1 MTDPTSRPAP
11 AITNDDGLA
20 RMGAW
25 AVHRAPGHGHEP
37 PIWPGYQTIPPAA
50 PPGLPFA
57 AQVGP
62 MPMAMPPS
70 QMPMGAVAPARA
82 ARRSR
87 TADVALVLA
96 AFVAT
101 AGVAFAI
108 GRWSAPDAPSA
119 APMRAVSQLP
129 AGVELPA
136 GVQLP
141 STVEPTA
148 AALEEGSTA
157 PGAVAALDEGSTTA
171 RADTAVA
178 EPPTIDGGSDLRA
191 GLPATG
197 GSQGPPG
204 AMAGF
209 RAGGLQGT
217 VSALEDG
224 SLSLATE
231 DGTIVSVATDAST
244 SYVRETA
251 IDAAEVAVGDLV
263 SVELPF
269 TGFRGQGDDTGDV
282 PLIAEQVTLL
292 TVSAD

>member
-1 MTDPTSRPAP
+1 M
-11 AITNDDGLA
+11 
-20 RMGAW
+20 
-25 AVHRAPGHGHEP
+25 
-37 PIWPGYQTIPPAA
+37 
-50 PPGLPFA
+50 
-57 AQVGP
+57 
-62 MPMAMPPS
+62 
-70 QMPMGAVAPARA
+70 
-82 ARRSR
+82 
-87 TADVALVLA
+87 
-96 AFVAT
+96 
-101 AGVAFAI
+101 
-108 GRWSAPDAPSA
+108 
-119 APMRAVSQLP
+119 
-129 AGVELPA
+129 
-136 GVQLP
+136 
-141 STVEPTA
+141 
-148 AALEEGSTA
+148 
-157 PGAVAALDEGSTTA
+157 PGAVAAVDEGSTTA

-178 EPPTIDGGSDLRA
+178 EPPAIDGGGDLRA

-209 RAGGLQGT
+209 GAGGLQGM

-244 SYVRETA
+244 SYVRETT